1 MYIRTYVNQYTT
13 RRTVHQKVRFDDTEN
28 YVKTWLQWRG
38 FAWFT
43 FRDGAVPWIYVMGVS
58 ENRGT
63 PKSSILKGFSVIN
76 HPFWGT
82 PIFGSTHIS
91 QKLYARRF
99 PPHHTTTSK
108 FYLTINPLENEDIK
122 TTQPTAQT
130 ATCGQVTSPILKVQ
144 NHKQNAFN
152 SIITTDLTRYPSHHH
167 HLVRFILPVL
177 TAFGHHGIC
186 CNNSSSIGFSKGWKK
201 EEAQNAR
208 HCDSHVV
215 ISLAGSQGSRR
226 WMGFFWGGRDLC
238 QKRAVLMIWKC
249 NLSWREK
256 CVAAQGMFEARNAT
270 ATSIETD
277 RHTITQTCSRGPE
290 KHVYHLQ

>member
-38 FAWFT
+38 FARFT

-122 TTQPTAQT
+122 TTQPTTQT
-130 ATCGQVTSPILKVQ
+130 ATCGQTHTSHSQSPKSQTKCIQFK
-144 NHKQNAFN
+144 HHYRSHEI
-152 SIITTDLTRYPSHHH
+152 SIP
-167 HLVRFILPVL
+167 
-177 TAFGHHGIC
+177 
-186 CNNSSSIGFSKGWKK
+186 SSSPGPIHP
-201 EEAQNAR
+201 A
-208 HCDSHVV
+208 CSH
-215 ISLAGSQGSRR
+215 SL
-226 WMGFFWGGRDLC
+226 
-238 QKRAVLMIWKC
+238 
-249 NLSWREK
+249 
-256 CVAAQGMFEARNAT
+256 
-270 ATSIETD
+270 
-277 RHTITQTCSRGPE
+277 
-290 KHVYHLQ
+290 